1 MKGKNYRNSEISY
14 PQLRFIYIDYSCYLL
29 SITCYVF
36 VFRGGKFVLRDETI
50 NGPML
55 DENGKYR
62 PQKPTRWDESYPDG
76 PPPWTDHK
84 Y

>member
-1 MKGKNYRNSEISY
+1 MKGKNHKATVIITQKSNSNQNQVDLI
-14 PQLRFIYIDYSCYLL
+14 F
-29 SITCYVF
+29 YVL
-36 VFRGGKFVLRDETI
+36 VFRGGKFILRDETI

-62 PQKPTRWDESYPDG
+62 PQKPTGWDESYPDG
-76 PPPWTDHK
+76 PPPWTDTK

>member
-1 MKGKNYRNSEISY
+1 MKGKFYRASELGIFHLIINITYPYNSS
-14 PQLRFIYIDYSCYLL
+14 FIIF
-29 SITCYVF
+29 YVF
-36 VFRGGKFVLRDETI
+36 DFRGGKFIVRDEKI

-62 PQKPTRWDESYPDG
+62 PQKPTGWDESYPDG
-76 PPPWTDHK
+76 PPPWTDTK